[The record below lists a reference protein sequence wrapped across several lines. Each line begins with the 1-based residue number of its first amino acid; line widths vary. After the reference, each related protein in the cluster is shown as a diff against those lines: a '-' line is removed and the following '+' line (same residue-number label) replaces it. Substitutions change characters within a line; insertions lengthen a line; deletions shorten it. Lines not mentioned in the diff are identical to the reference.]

1 MTTAEEAE
9 VRQIEGRRFEAIVR
23 CDFAEIDRILADDL
37 TYTHSSGRLETK
49 AQFLAALQSGLRFEA
64 IEPEEV
70 LVRVYGDAGLVTGR
84 AQMRVRSQDRQ
95 TSFAVRFTTVYVKRQ
110 GRWQMVAWQSTRLPE
125 Q

>member
-1 MTTAEEAE
+1 MTTAEQAE
-9 VRQIEGRRFEAIVR
+9 VRQIESRRFEAIVR
-23 CDFAEIDRILADDL
+23 GDFAELDRILADDL

-70 LVRVYGDAGLVTGR
+70 LVRVYGDAGVATGR

-95 TSFAVRFTTVYVKRQ
+95 SSFAVRFTTVYVRRE

-125 Q
+125 P

>member
-1 MTTAEEAE
+1 MTTAEQAE
-9 VRQIEGRRFEAIVR
+9 VRQIESRRFEAIVR
-23 CDFAEIDRILADDL
+23 GDFAELDRILADDL

-70 LVRVYGDAGLVTGR
+70 LVRVYGDAGVATGR

-95 TSFAVRFTTVYVKRQ
+95 SSFAVRFTTVYVKRE

-125 Q
+125 P